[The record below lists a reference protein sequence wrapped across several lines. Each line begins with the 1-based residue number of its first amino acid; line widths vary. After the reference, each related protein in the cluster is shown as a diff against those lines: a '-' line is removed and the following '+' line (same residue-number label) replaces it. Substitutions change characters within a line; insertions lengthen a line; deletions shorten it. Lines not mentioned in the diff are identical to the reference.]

1 MRDVTGSE
9 ASEAR
14 ESDATN
20 STATS
25 LPNKEI
31 ETDLTRRKFL
41 GAAMLAAASAGV
53 AAAQEATKPQRS
65 PDHHLPNEQNHG
77 PQNAPL
83 EAQNPS
89 AVWATETDS
98 GTVPPFKYPFSMA
111 RKRIESGGWT
121 RQVTVRE
128 LPVSKSIAGVE
139 MRLTAGGV
147 RELHWHVSSEWAIML
162 YGNARITAVDVQGK
176 SFVSDVTVGDLW
188 LFPPGV
194 PHSIQG
200 LGPDGCQFLLVFD
213 DGNFNE
219 FETFLLTDWLTHT
232 PKEVLAKN
240 FGVSEAAFDKVPKKE
255 LFIFQTGLPEDL
267 KKEESY
273 ASEGAG
279 PVPLRMDFRT
289 SEMKPTKI
297 TAGGEVKVIDA
308 KNFPITTISA
318 AIVKLKPGGLREMH
332 WHPNADEW
340 QYYISGKGRMTI
352 FAAGGRAR
360 TMDMQAGDVGY
371 VQQSNPHYIENT
383 GDSELTFLEMF
394 KTPHYADISLSEW
407 LAHTPSLL
415 VDQHLGVGQ
424 EMLKKITKEEVVVRP
439 LLFERDHGQ

>member
-1 MRDVTGSE
+1 MADENGLDI
-9 ASEAR
+9 A
-14 ESDATN
+14 
-20 STATS
+20 
-25 LPNKEI
+25 
-31 ETDLTRRKFL
+31 RRKFI
-41 GAAMLAAASAGV
+41 GAAMAAAAAAGV
-53 AAAQEATKPQRS
+53 ASAQESSKPTPRS
-65 PDHHLPNEQNHG
+65 RDQHLPNEQNHG
-77 PQNAPL
+77 PQNAAV

-89 AVWATETDS
+89 AVRGTETDS
-98 GTVPPFKYPFSMA
+98 GAVPPFKYPFGMA

-162 YGNARITAVDVQGK
+162 YGNARITAVDIGGK
-176 SFVSDVTVGDLW
+176 SFVSDVGVGDLW
-188 LFPPGV
+188 LFPPGI

-240 FGVSEAAFDKVPKKE
+240 FGVSEATFDKVPKKE
-255 LFIFQTGLPEDL
+255 LFIFQTGMPEGL
-267 KKEESY
+267 KRDESY
-273 ASEGAG
+273 VSEGTG
-279 PVPLRMDFRT
+279 PAPMRMDFRT

-297 TAGGEVKVIDA
+297 TAGGEVKIIDS

-340 QYYISGKGRMTI
+340 QYYISGKGRMTV

-360 TMDMQAGDVGY
+360 TMDVEAGDVGY
-371 VQQSNPHYIENT
+371 AQQSNPHYIENT
-383 GDSELTFLEMF
+383 GDGELMFLEMF
-394 KTPHYADISLSEW
+394 RTPHYADISLAEW

-415 VDQHLGVGQ
+415 VEQHLGVGQ
-424 EMLKKITKEEVVVRP
+424 EMLKKIAKEEVVARP
-439 LLFERDHGQ
+439 L

>member
-1 MRDVTGSE
+1 MSDVTGSG
-9 ASEAR
+9 ASETNER
-14 ESDATN
+14 EMGAKEGGAAAQAGAENRSD
-20 STATS
+20 
-25 LPNKEI
+25 
-31 ETDLTRRKFL
+31 TDLTRRKFL

-53 AAAQEATKPQRS
+53 VAAQEASKPQRS

-77 PQNAPL
+77 PQNAAL
-83 EAQNPS
+83 EAENPS

-98 GTVPPFKYPFSMA
+98 GAVPPFKYPFGMA

-121 RQVTVRE
+121 RQVTARE

-162 YGNARITAVDVQGK
+162 YGNARITAVDVAGK
-176 SFVSDVTVGDLW
+176 SFVSDVGVGDLW

-240 FGVSEAAFDKVPKKE
+240 FGVSESTFDKVPAKE
-255 LFIFQTGLPEDL
+255 LFIFQTGLPEEL
-267 KKEESY
+267 KKEEAY
-273 ASEGAG
+273 VAAG
-279 PVPLRMDFRT
+279 TGPAMRMDFRT
-289 SEMKPTKI
+289 SDMKPTKV
-297 TAGGEVKVIDA
+297 TAGGEVKIIDA
-308 KNFPITTISA
+308 KNFPITTISS

-340 QYYISGKGRMTI
+340 QYYISGKGRMTV

-360 TMDMQAGDVGY
+360 TMDVEAGDAGY

-383 GDSELTFLEMF
+383 GDTELVFLEMF
-394 KTPHYADISLSEW
+394 KTPHYADISLAEW
-407 LAHTPSLL
+407 LAHTPSRL
-415 VDQHLGVGQ
+415 VDQHLGTG
-424 EMLKKITKEEVVVRP
+424 EEFLRKISKKETVVVP
-439 LLFERDHGQ
+439 E

>member
-1 MRDVTGSE
+1 MRDVTG
-9 ASEAR
+9 AEAR
-14 ESDATN
+14 ETREAEPMGEAT
-20 STATS
+20 TAQ
-25 LPNKEI
+25 PKKEA

-53 AAAQEATKPQRS
+53 VAAQEATKPQRS
-65 PDHHLPNEQNHG
+65 PDHHLSNEQNHG
-77 PQNAPL
+77 PQNTPL
-83 EAQNPS
+83 EGENPS

-98 GTVPPFKYPFSMA
+98 GTVPPFKYPFGMA

-147 RELHWHVSSEWAIML
+147 RELHWHVSSEWAYML
-162 YGNARITAVDVQGK
+162 YGNARITAVDAQGK
-176 SFVSDVTVGDLW
+176 SFVSDVGVGDLW

-240 FGVSEAAFDKVPKKE
+240 FGVSEATFEKVPKKE

-273 ASEGAG
+273 VSEGTG
-279 PVPLRMDFRT
+279 SVSLRMDFRT
-289 SEMKPTKI
+289 SEMKPTKV
-297 TAGGEVKVIDA
+297 TAGGEVKIIDA

-318 AIVKLKPGGLREMH
+318 AIVKLKPSGLREMH

-340 QYYISGKGRMTI
+340 QYYISGKGRMTV

-360 TMDMQAGDVGY
+360 TMDVQAGDVGY
-371 VQQSNPHYIENT
+371 VLQSNPHYIENT
-383 GDSELTFLEMF
+383 GEGELIFLEMF
-394 KTPHYADISLSEW
+394 KTPRYADISLAEW
-407 LAHTPSLL
+407 LAHTPALL
-415 VDQHLGVGQ
+415 VEQHLGVGQ
-424 EMLKKITKEEVVVRP
+424 EMLKKIPKEEVVNRP
-439 LLFERDHGQ
+439 L

>member
-1 MRDVTGSE
+1 MPEEKNLDI
-9 ASEAR
+9 A
-14 ESDATN
+14 
-20 STATS
+20 
-25 LPNKEI
+25 
-31 ETDLTRRKFL
+31 RRKFI
-41 GAAMLAAASAGV
+41 GAAMAAAAVAGV
-53 AAAQEATKPQRS
+53 AGAQESSKPTPRS

-77 PQNAPL
+77 PQNGAL

-89 AVWATETDS
+89 AVWTTDTDA
-98 GTVPPFKYPFSMA
+98 GTVPPFKYPFGMA

-128 LPVSKSIAGVE
+128 LPASKSIAGVE

-162 YGNARITAVDVQGK
+162 YGNARITAVDVAGK
-176 SFVSDVTVGDLW
+176 SFVSDVGVGDLW

-219 FETFLLTDWLTHT
+219 FETFLLTDWLAHT

-240 FGVSEAAFDKVPKKE
+240 FGVEESTFDKVPKKE
-255 LFIFQTGLPEDL
+255 LFIFQTGLPEEL
-267 KKEESY
+267 KKE
-273 ASEGAG
+273 GAYVAADTG
-279 PVPLRMDFRT
+279 AVPMRMDFRT
-289 SEMKPTKI
+289 SEMKPTKV
-297 TAGGEVKVIDA
+297 TPGGEVKIVDA
-308 KNFPITTISA
+308 KNFPITTISS

-340 QYYISGKGRMTI
+340 QYYISGKGRMTV

-360 TMDMQAGDVGY
+360 TMDVEAGDVGY

-383 GDSELTFLEMF
+383 GDTELMFLEMF
-394 KTPHYADISLSEW
+394 KTPHYADISLAEW
-407 LAHTPSLL
+407 LAHTPALL

-424 EMLKKITKEEVVVRP
+424 EVLRKIAKEEVVVRP
-439 LLFERDHGQ
+439 L